1 MPLARSC
8 STESTPPQLV
18 SWPCGEEA
26 APARRLFRHGATA
39 IDQRGVLESPG
50 SRAPRWRIA
59 IAVSALAMLA
69 GLAFPPA
76 QVRADALIWEGNDQS
91 VLLAPQDDGSAP
103 PNDHP
108 VSLEPR
114 AVEKMLSDLRFRYAD
129 QESDAP
135 PAAVFNSEQVDILG
149 EAIAAGLERATPS
162 QDITFSIIGAH
173 RLSPG
178 AFARRN
184 RLTAGRVFFRDG
196 KLNLILGEI
205 QSPYRKKNIYGRI
218 EQDFHPR
225 QYGSRAAPEAQES
238 LLVASAAAALH
249 DDDAPGGAARH
260 DWVVFD
266 PDVTDENAG
275 RTALPPQAVPGRPH
289 GGTLPADEGSAT
301 REDSSQQAPDA
312 GQDIEAR
319 LETLKRLRD
328 KELISDDAYRQ
339 KVDEI
344 LEDL

>member
-1 MPLARSC
+1 M
-8 STESTPPQLV
+8 ES
-18 SWPCGEEA
+18 SGN
-26 APARRLFRHGATA
+26 
-39 IDQRGVLESPG
+39 
-50 SRAPRWRIA
+50 RAPRWRIA
-59 IAVSALAMLA
+59 VAVGALALLA
-69 GLAFPPA
+69 GLGFPPA
-76 QVRADALIWEGNDQS
+76 QARADALIWEGNDQS
-91 VLLAPQDDGSAP
+91 VLLTPQDDESAP

-108 VSLEPR
+108 VSLETR

-129 QESDAP
+129 QEPDAP
-135 PAAVFNSEQVDILG
+135 PAAVFNGEQVEILG
-149 EAIAAGLERATPS
+149 EAIVAGLERATPS
-162 QDITFSIIGAH
+162 QDIAFSIIGAH

-225 QYGSRAAPEAQES
+225 QYGSRAAPQAQES
-238 LLVASAAAALH
+238 LLVAGAAAALH
-249 DDDAPGGAARH
+249 DAPGGAARH

-266 PDVTDENAG
+266 PDVTDTDAG
-275 RTALPPQAVPGRPH
+275 QTGLPPQAVPGRPH
-289 GGTLPADEGSAT
+289 GGTLPAADGSAT
-301 REDSSQQAPDA
+301 REGSSQQAPDA
-312 GQDIEAR
+312 SQDIEAR

-328 KELISDDAYRQ
+328 KELISEEAYRQ

>member
-1 MPLARSC
+1 MLSAQSC
-8 STESTPPQLV
+8 STEGRPPRPGGC
-18 SWPCGEEA
+18 PCGEERA
-26 APARRLFRHGATA
+26 RARR
-39 IDQRGVLESPG
+39 
-50 SRAPRWRIA
+50 RIA
-59 IAVSALAMLA
+59 VAACALAVLPGLVFPLA
-69 GLAFPPA
+69 QA
-76 QVRADALIWEGNDQS
+76 RADALIWEGNDQS
-91 VLLAPQDDGSAP
+91 VLLAPQDDESAP

-129 QESDAP
+129 QEPDAP
-135 PAAVFNSEQVDILG
+135 PVAVFNSEQVEILG
-149 EAIAAGLERATPS
+149 QALVTGLERATPS
-162 QDITFSIIGAH
+162 QDITFSVIGAH

-196 KLNLILGEI
+196 ELNLILGEI

-225 QYGSRAAPEAQES
+225 QYGNRAEPREQES
-238 LLVASAAAALH
+238 LLVGSTLASLH
-249 DDDAPGGAARH
+249 GNPGEDARR

-266 PDVTDENAG
+266 PDMASRDPASESRSADAAG
-275 RTALPPQAVPGRPH
+275 SADSA
-289 GGTLPADEGSAT
+289 PAASPAAAPAGAGSAT
-301 REDSSQQAPDA
+301 ASGTRDAASRRPEDA
-312 GQDIEAR
+312 GRAGIEQR

-328 KELISDDAYRQ
+328 KELISEEAYRQ